1 MNIRPIKTRIF
12 REGEDLISFIRSSV
26 PRLKGRT
33 IIAVTS
39 KIVALAEGRVVP
51 LEQKESVIQKE
62 SEWALKAKW
71 VWLTLKD
78 GILLANAGADASNAA
93 GKLVLLPRD
102 SFKSAARIRKHLKR
116 HYKIKR
122 LGVLLTDSR
131 VTPLRSGVIGVA
143 LGYAGFKGLRDYRGK
158 RDIFGR
164 KLQFSG
170 TNVADSLATAA
181 VVVMGEGNERLPI
194 AVITD
199 APVEFVERVNRK
211 EILISAKDDMYAQ
224 LFRRV
229 KRKKLR

>member
-39 KIVALAEGRVVP
+39 KIVALAERRVVP

-102 SFKSAARIRKHLKR
+102 SFKS
-116 HYKIKR
+116 
-122 LGVLLTDSR
+122 
-131 VTPLRSGVIGVA
+131 
-143 LGYAGFKGLRDYRGK
+143 
-158 RDIFGR
+158 
-164 KLQFSG
+164 
-170 TNVADSLATAA
+170 
-181 VVVMGEGNERLPI
+181 
-194 AVITD
+194 
-199 APVEFVERVNRK
+199 
-211 EILISAKDDMYAQ
+211 
-224 LFRRV
+224 
-229 KRKKLR
+229 